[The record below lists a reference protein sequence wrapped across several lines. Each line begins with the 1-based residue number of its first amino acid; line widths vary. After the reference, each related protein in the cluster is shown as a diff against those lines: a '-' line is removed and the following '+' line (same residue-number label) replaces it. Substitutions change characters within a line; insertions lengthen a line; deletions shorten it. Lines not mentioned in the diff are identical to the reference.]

1 MKIVLLNPT
10 FWPVAG
16 GPETCMKQQ
25 AELLAANGHE
35 VRVVCGIGDASSEK
49 YEVVNAPELDPD
61 FPLNLKVK
69 KAVDH
74 GQTDANF
81 QEFTADLTA
90 LLRLHFQWADLVID
104 HGAMTTH
111 FNLALTRAVWE
122 MAGEYRLIAW
132 AHDLTTSNKSYALP
146 NPDHHPWSLM
156 KTAHPM
162 AHYVAVSEQR
172 KQELIKGLEL
182 DENRI
187 TVIEPTVDMNDCLG
201 LDPWFTE
208 KLEPWR
214 PLSRD
219 LVLYY
224 PTKLLQRKNID
235 QAFYLTDALRKAD
248 IDVLLVVSAAPD
260 PYQSGNSQY
269 QKYLE
274 TLPDQLDLKE
284 HSCFLEQVFQDPLV
298 AWQQMYRLCDVV
310 LFPSGYEGFGLPV
323 VEALFH
329 HRPCWAALPSGHLG
343 WPSAHT
349 KLVSTPDDA
358 LKAAKELIDC
368 PIHLARRQWLHAHN
382 PKTYYEDCLLPL
394 LLLRFKGASE

>member
-1 MKIVLLNPT
+1 MKIVLLHPT

-16 GPETCMKQQ
+16 GPESCMKQQ

-35 VRVVCGIGDASSEK
+35 VRVVCGIGDASSER
-49 YEVVNAPELDPD
+49 YEVVNAPELDPN

-69 KAVDH
+69 QAVDH

-90 LLRLHFQWADLVID
+90 MLRLHFRWADLVID

-111 FNLALTRAVWE
+111 FNLALSRAVWE
-122 MAGEYRLIAW
+122 LAGEHKVIAW
-132 AHDLTTSNKSYALP
+132 VHDLTTTNKSYALP

-162 AHYVAVSEQR
+162 AHYVAVSERR
-172 KQELIKGLEL
+172 KDELISSMEL
-182 DENRI
+182 DEERI
-187 TVIEPTVDMNDCLG
+187 TVIEPTVDLNDCLG
-201 LDPWFTE
+201 LDPWFRE
-208 KLEPWR
+208 RLEPWM
-214 PLSRD
+214 PDSRD
-219 LVLYY
+219 LILYY

-235 QAFYLTDALRKAD
+235 QAFYMTDALRKAE
-248 IDVLLVVSAAPD
+248 INTLLVVSGAPD

-274 TLPDQLDLKE
+274 TLPEQLGLQE
-284 HSCFLEQVFQDPLV
+284 HTCFLEQVFQDPLL
-298 AWQQMYRLCDVV
+298 AWQQMFRVCDVV
-310 LFPSGYEGFGLPV
+310 LLPSGYEGFGLPV

-329 HRPCWAALPSGHLG
+329 HRPCWAALPAGNFG
-343 WPSAHT
+343 WPDSHT

-358 LKAAKELIDC
+358 LNAARELLND
-368 PIHLARRQWLHAHN
+368 PVHQSRRQWLHRQS
-382 PKTYYEDCLLPL
+382 PQIYYQEKLLPL
-394 LLLRFKGASE
+394 IQSATK